1 MQTLATVRKSTKQGL
16 STWRFV
22 KTEDGQY
29 IAFGGVKP
37 ACKYFAD
44 YDQAAK
50 CFQKYLKMNG
60 NTKKTQALPNLECT
74 CFPKVDEHW

>member
-44 YDQAAK
+44 FAQASA
-50 CFQKYLKMNG
+50 CFQKYLKYGYHKVAFNA
-60 NTKKTQALPNLECT
+60 QLELPLET
-74 CFPKVDEHW
+74 A

>member
-1 MQTLATVRKSTKQGL
+1 MQTLATLRKMTKQGM

-37 ACKYFAD
+37 ACKYFSDFA
-44 YDQAAK
+44 QAAA
-50 CFQKYLKMNG
+50 CFQKYRKYGYHQVAFNAQLE
-60 NTKKTQALPNLECT
+60 LPLET
-74 CFPKVDEHW
+74 A

>member
-1 MQTLATVRKSTKQGL
+1 MQTLATLRKMTKQGM

-37 ACKYFAD
+37 ACKYFVDFA
-44 YDQAAK
+44 QASA
-50 CFQKYLKMNG
+50 CFQKYRKYGYHQVAFNQQLE
-60 NTKKTQALPNLECT
+60 LPLEAA
-74 CFPKVDEHW
+74 

>member
-44 YDQAAK
+44 YDQAAA
-50 CFQKYLKMNG
+50 CFQKYLKYG
-60 NTKKTQALPNLECT
+60 YHKVSFDGQLSLPLET
-74 CFPKVDEHW
+74 A